1 MISEILTIDAGVVKP
16 TIHCHTIPELKNLIE
31 KYPTRHADM
40 LAYCFYTACPY
51 KSENPYADFSDD
63 EREDILK
70 RDFVVFPDNQDILD
84 AVDKLRKLYSTTISK
99 YLMKNKRNL
108 EDIMD
113 YIDAS
118 PVIDG
123 KDGNLADRI
132 KIAEKCGKIMA
143 EYIQLEGQAEE
154 EKNKLKTRANR
165 KTGLGELD

>member
-1 MISEILTIDAGVVKP
+1 MISEILTIENGIVSP
-16 TIHCHTIPELKNLIE
+16 TIHCYIIPQLRKIIE
-31 KYPTRHADM
+31 KYPDKHGDM

-63 EREDILK
+63 EREEYLK

-84 AVDKLRKLYSTTISK
+84 AIDKLKSMYVTKIGK
-99 YLMKNKRNL
+99 YLIKNRKNL

-118 PVIDG
+118 PIIDG
-123 KDGNLADRI
+123 KDGNLGDRI

-143 EYIQLEGQAEE
+143 EYLALESQAED

-165 KTGLGELD
+165 KVGLGELD